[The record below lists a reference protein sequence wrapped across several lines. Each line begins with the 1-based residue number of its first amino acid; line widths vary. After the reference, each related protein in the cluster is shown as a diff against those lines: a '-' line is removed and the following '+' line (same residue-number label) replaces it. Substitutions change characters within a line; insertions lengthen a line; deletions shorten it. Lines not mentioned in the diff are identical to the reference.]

1 MMKGK
6 KQMIAMYIL
15 VAILV
20 IAVIVA
26 FCVIININKAKQ
38 EKEQRATELIQAQ
51 SYINALEDMNAKL
64 QKENSALQEKVKALE
79 SKVAAA
85 KEAPEEEKEQ
95 LPDKEAVPDGLTNR
109 HLFMDYQKITN
120 KKSEQWKIQE
130 KCYTSPATGARY
142 IDCDCGKVYTVALA
156 ANYGR
161 TLGDCWL
168 VKLDNGNC
176 FYIMLAE
183 YQDDGKDPLRMG
195 NSCKN
200 FEGEDVT
207 NVIEFIVDEYAM
219 PSYIRQNGSMSAH
232 PFFDG
237 NIEKM
242 FYLGYFDWK
251 E

>member
-1 MMKGK
+1 MT
-6 KQMIAMYIL
+6 IAMYIL

-26 FCVIININKAKQ
+26 FCVIININKAKEETQ
-38 EKEQRATELIQAQ
+38 DLQAQRSTELIQAQ
-51 SYINALEDMNAKL
+51 SYINALEDVNADL
-64 QKENSALQEKVKALE
+64 QAENSALLEKVKALE
-79 SKVAAA
+79 SKAAAA

-120 KKSEQWKIQE
+120 KKSDQWKIQE

-168 VKLDNGNC
+168 VKLDNGNY
-176 FYIMLAE
+176 FYVMLAE

-195 NSCKN
+195 NYCKN

-207 NVIEFIVDEYAM
+207 NVIEFIVDEYNM
-219 PSYIRQNGSMSAH
+219 PPYIRQNGSLSAH

-242 FYLGYFDWK
+242 HYLGYLDWK

>member
-1 MMKGK
+1 MT
-6 KQMIAMYIL
+6 IAMYIL

-26 FCVIININKAKQ
+26 FCVIININKTKQ
-38 EKEQRATELIQAQ
+38 ETQDLQAQRSTELIQAQ
-51 SYINALEDMNAKL
+51 SYINALEDENAEL
-64 QKENSALQEKVKALE
+64 RAENYALSENIKALE
-79 SKVAAA
+79 SKAAV

-183 YQDDGKDPLRMG
+183 YKDDGKDPLRMG
-195 NSCKN
+195 DPCKN

-207 NVIEFIVDEYAM
+207 NVIEFIVDEYNM
-219 PSYIRQNGSMSAH
+219 PPYIRQNGSLSAH

-242 FYLGYFDWK
+242 YYLGYFDWK

>member
-1 MMKGK
+1 MT
-6 KQMIAMYIL
+6 IAMYIL

-95 LPDKEAVPDGLTNR
+95 LPDKEAIPDGLTNR
-109 HLFMDYQKITN
+109 HLFMDYRKITN
-120 KKSEQWKIQE
+120 KKSEQWQLQE
-130 KCYTSPATGARY
+130 MCVTDPNTGIRY
-142 IDCDCGKVYTVALA
+142 LDCDCGKVYTVALA

-161 TLGDCWL
+161 TIGDSWL
-168 VKLDNGNC
+168 VMLDNGNY
-176 FYIMLAE
+176 FYIVLGE
-183 YQDDGKDPLRMG
+183 YKDDGSDPLRMG
-195 NSCKN
+195 DPCKN
-200 FEGEDVT
+200 YKGEDVT
-207 NVIEFIVDEYAM
+207 NVIEFIVDVYTM
-219 PSYIRQNGSMSAH
+219 PNYIYENGSLSAY

-237 NIEKM
+237 NISKM
-242 FYLGYFDWK
+242 YYLGCFDWK
-251 E
+251 G